1 MYVSHDSVLLGE
13 WTKGRATMQ
22 SCSTVLIVYFPK
34 DSVRVANFASSI
46 ARMQRKGFLN
56 TGKVDN
62 FPHFTQYFKLETVDC
77 VKSLITSEASSKVKF
92 QQFQW

>member
-1 MYVSHDSVLLGE
+1 MYVSHDSVHLGQ
-13 WTKGRATMQ
+13 WTKVRATMQ
-22 SCSTVLIVYFPK
+22 SCSTVLIVYFPEFSK
-34 DSVRVANFASSI
+34 DSVRIANFASSI

-77 VKSLITSEASSKVKF
+77 VKSLITSEASSKV
-92 QQFQW
+92 

>member
-1 MYVSHDSVLLGE
+1 MYVSHDSVLLGQ
-13 WTKGRATMQ
+13 WTKARATMQ
-22 SCSTVLIVYFPK
+22 SCSTILIVYFPEFSK

-62 FPHFTQYFKLETVDC
+62 FPHFTFKLETVDC
-77 VKSLITSEASSKVKF
+77 VMSLITSEASSKV
-92 QQFQW
+92 